1 MQGNPEPFG
10 ILEKEFRA
18 RATLTVDA
26 LSARVGVTDRYVYR
40 IENGGQ
46 IPSFDIMRKIVQT
59 LSIPGDL
66 VFYPKEKVTSD
77 LDVEEAVHMLYRC
90 DKHSLKIVKA
100 VLRAILE
107 DE

>member
-1 MQGNPEPFG
+1 MC
-10 ILEKEFRA
+10 
-18 RATLTVDA
+18 
-26 LSARVGVTDRYVYR
+26 
-40 IENGGQ
+40 
-46 IPSFDIMRKIVQT
+46 KIVQT

-66 VFYPKEKVTSD
+66 VFYPKEKVTGD

-100 VLRAILE
+100 VLRVILG

>member
-10 ILEKEFRA
+10 TLEREFRD
-18 RATLTVDA
+18 RANLTVDA
-26 LSARVGVTDRYVYR
+26 LAGGVGISDRYLYR

-46 IPSFDIMRKIVQT
+46 IPSFDIMCKIVQT

-77 LDVEEAVHMLYRC
+77 LDVEEVIHMLYRC
-90 DKHSLKIVKA
+90 GERSLKIVKA
-100 VLRAILE
+100 VLRAVLG
-107 DE
+107 DQ